1 MLVTVQR
8 IDEEDTPLALLL
20 IEDVT
25 ERRKVERRKDDFL
38 MTLAHELKN
47 PLASIDTALR
57 LLNMGG
63 EGVQRGW
70 AEEVIGRQVTN
81 LSRLVEDLTDVSR
94 ISRGKIRLRK
104 EPTSLVTVLYRA
116 VESVRPLMVG
126 RSQQL
131 QISVATAPLDLEADP
146 LRLEQVLVNLL
157 TNASKYG
164 TSLVS
169 FRSSSPA

>member
-47 PLASIDTALR
+47 PLASINTALR

-104 EPTSLVTVLYRA
+104 EPTSLVTVLDPGLL
-116 VESVRPLMVG
+116 ESVRPLMVG

-131 QISVATAPLDLEADP
+131 QISVAAP
-146 LRLEQVLVNLL
+146 R
-157 TNASKYG
+157 
-164 TSLVS
+164 
-169 FRSSSPA
+169 PA